1 MKTIVL
7 IEDNQ
12 DVRENTAEI
21 LELQHYKVT
30 TAENGKIGVEKAI
43 SYIPDLI
50 ICDIMMPEL
59 DGYEVFER
67 LSNHPKTA
75 SIPFIFLTA
84 KSEKTDFRKGMNL
97 GADDYLTKPF
107 EEKELLEA
115 IKCRIKKSDFLKR
128 EFSKNLEGITNF
140 LKEASQ
146 YLNIEELS
154 NNQELQFYNH
164 KDYIFSEGSSARH
177 LYFIHSGHIKTYRAT
192 QSGKE
197 FVSGFFGPGEFI
209 GQLSLLNSKGVYL
222 ENAIVIESAEVY
234 VISKTD
240 FTTLLYQNKDIA
252 KKFIEMISNN
262 LAETQDQLVDM
273 AFSTVRKKTAK
284 ALLDLHHKSIIHDNP
299 DKGIGIPREDFAGL
313 IGTATET
320 AIRMLSEFREE
331 GLIAVGPKSKL
342 IILDKNKLKHIAEY
356 EN

>member
-7 IEDNQ
+7 IEDNK

-21 LELQHYKVT
+21 LELEHYKVT
-30 TAENGKIGVEKAI
+30 TAENGQIGVETVI
-43 SYIPDLI
+43 QIIPDLI
-50 ICDIMMPEL
+50 ICDIMMPVL

-67 LSNHPKTA
+67 LSKHPSTS
-75 SIPFIFLTA
+75 SIPFIFLSA

-107 EEKELLEA
+107 EEKELIEA
-115 IKCRIKKSDFLKR
+115 VDCRIRKNDFLKR

-154 NNQELQFYNH
+154 THRELKSYTN
-164 KDYIFSEGSSARH
+164 KDHIFSEGSSARQ
-177 LYFIHSGHIKTYRAT
+177 LYFIDSGHIKTYRIT
-192 QSGKE
+192 ESGKE
-197 FVSGFFGPGEFI
+197 FVTGFFGPGDFI
-209 GQLSLLNSKGVYL
+209 GQFSLLNSKGVYL
-222 ENAIVIESAEVY
+222 ENAIVIDAAEVY
-234 VISKTD
+234 MIPKTD
-240 FTTLLYQNKDIA
+240 FTTLLYQNRDIA
-252 KKFIEMISNN
+252 KKFIEMISHN

-284 ALLDLHHKSIIHDNP
+284 ALLDLHHKGIIHDDP
-299 DKGIGIPREDFAGL
+299 DKGVGIPREDFAGL
-313 IGTATET
+313 IGSATET
-320 AIRMLSEFREE
+320 AIRMLSEFRQE
-331 GLIAVGPKSKL
+331 GLIGMSSKSKL
-342 IILDKNKLKHIAEY
+342 IILDKTKLKHIAEF